1 MENPTTTEYA
11 GEHEGQGYTVQV
23 LPSAA
28 IQPVGGQAR
37 VVLRIRFRETTRGVI
52 ATIGNRPCSEALI
65 HAAVHRRIDAGW
77 PD

>member
-1 MENPTTTEYA
+1 MENSTTTEYA

-28 IQPVGGQAR
+28 IQPVNGQAR
-37 VVLRIRFRETTRGVI
+37 VVLRIRFREVTRGI
-52 ATIGNRPCSEALI
+52 ITTLGNRRSEALI
-65 HAAVHRRIDAGW
+65 HAAVRRRIDAGW